1 MLQFYA
7 MTLDQTTGEIA
18 LNNGRFY
25 HTPAPPPAPIT
36 IIHGTEDEVV
46 PIAASR

>member
-25 HTPAPPPAPIT
+25 QTPPPPPAPNT
-36 IIHGTEDEVV
+36 IIQGTADEVV
-46 PIAASR
+46 PLPY